1 MSGIAKRANKPDPSA
16 ALKNAVG
23 VTMRAIAQD
32 KELEVA
38 FTSDRPLLTK
48 DKARL
53 ANLPRMPKP
62 EDIAIARG
70 QGDAMAMRIAAHDQ
84 KLHKKYSPQDAEARA
99 VFDSLEQVR
108 VEALG
113 TKRLPGMKGN
123 LAAMLEDK
131 LFRANYASVTDIA
144 DAPLAEAMGL
154 VLREKLLGIEIPSSG
169 ERLVE
174 FWRDT
179 IEQKAGDQLDDLAS
193 LVEDQTEFSKLCRT
207 ALRNMELTVDADPTD
222 LDGDEDDAG
231 EDADPQNAPDEN
243 ADKQDGTSDQDEE
256 QIDAEQAPG
265 DTEQEGETEGENADM
280 QDMEEQDAPLEHG
293 EDSPN
298 AQPENDIPDHFR
310 NMPEYKIFTTKFDE
324 TVSAADLCPPEELE
338 QLRALL
344 DKQLDGLSGAVA
356 RLANKLQR
364 RLMAQQSRSWEFDL
378 EEGLLDTARITRVVT
393 DPLQPLSFKIEK
405 DTDFRDTVVTLL
417 IDNSGSMRGRPIT
430 IAAICGDILART
442 LERCGVKVE
451 ILGFTT
457 RAWKGGKSR
466 EAWMQAGRPANPGRI
481 NDVRHIIYK
490 SAEQPWRHAKSNLG
504 LMMREGLLKENID
517 GEALLWAHKR
527 ILGRPENR
535 RILMVISDGAPVDD
549 STQSVNPGNYL
560 EKHLRYVIEDIET
573 RSPVQLVAIGI
584 GHDVT
589 RYYRR
594 AVTLLDAEELAGALT
609 DNLADL
615 FDEELPQETRRRG
628 RK

>member
-1 MSGIAKRANKPDPSA
+1 VET
-16 ALKNAVG
+16 LG
-23 VTMRAIAQD
+23 V
-32 KELEVA
+32 
-38 FTSDRPLLTK
+38 
-48 DKARL
+48 
-53 ANLPRMPKP
+53 
-62 EDIAIARG
+62 
-70 QGDAMAMRIAAHDQ
+70 
-84 KLHKKYSPQDAEARA
+84 
-99 VFDSLEQVR
+99 
-108 VEALG
+108 
-113 TKRLPGMKGN
+113 KRLPGMKDN
-123 LAAMLEDK
+123 LAAMHEDK
-131 LFRANYASVTDIA
+131 LFRANYANITDIA
-144 DAPLAEAMGL
+144 DAPLAEAMSI
-154 VLREKLLGIEIPSSG
+154 VLREKIAGIEVPPSG
-169 ERLVE
+169 EKLVD
-174 FWRDT
+174 FWREA
-179 IEQKAGDQLDDLAS
+179 IEEKTGNELSDLSS
-193 LVEDQTEFSKLCRT
+193 LIEDQEAFSKLCRT
-207 ALRNMELTVDADPTD
+207 ALRNMQLTVDADPTE

-243 ADKQDGTSDQDEE
+243 ADKQDGSSERDEE
-256 QIDAEQAPG
+256 QIEAEQAPG
-265 DTEQEGETEGENADM
+265 DTEQEGEVEGENADF
-280 QDMEEQDAPLEHG
+280 QDMEEQEAPLEHG

-298 AQPENDIPDHFR
+298 AQPESDIPDHFR
-310 NMPEYKIFTTKFDE
+310 NMPDYKAFTNKYDE
-324 TVSAADLCPPEELE
+324 IVSAQDLCPPEELD

-457 RAWKGGKSR
+457 RAWKGGKAR
-466 EAWMQAGRPANPGRI
+466 EQWMQAGRPANPGRL

-490 SAEQPWRHAKSNLG
+490 AADEPWRHAKSNLG

-517 GEALLWAHKR
+517 GEALQWAHKR

-560 EKHLRYVIEDIET
+560 EKHLRFVIEDIET

-609 DNLADL
+609 DNLAAL
-615 FDEELPQETRRRG
+615 FDEELPAQTRRRG